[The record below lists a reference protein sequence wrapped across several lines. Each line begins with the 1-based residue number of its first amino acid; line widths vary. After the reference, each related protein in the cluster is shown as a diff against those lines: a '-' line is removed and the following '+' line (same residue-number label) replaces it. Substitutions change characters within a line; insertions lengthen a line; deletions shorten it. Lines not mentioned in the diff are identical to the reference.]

1 MAGAH
6 PGNETTI
13 DAHAEPRITE
23 FLRSYPDAKE
33 DNKPAI
39 KLSPAPTGL
48 MASERK
54 IPVFISSLL

>member
-48 MASERK
+48 MASEGK
-54 IPVFISSLL
+54 YLS